1 MASALCSSSEL
12 INLPCWFNS
21 FELSSETSVC
31 FSPKQV
37 VVLYLTSSQ
46 NGSQLMKI
54 DALKLFFLLQNY
66 ESTAAIFKVHL
77 KFKVQIFLLP
87 HENAS

>member
-54 DALKLFFLLQNY
+54 DALKLFFSFCKTMKALQL
-66 ESTAAIFKVHL
+66 FL
-77 KFKVQIFLLP
+77 KCI
-87 HENAS
+87 